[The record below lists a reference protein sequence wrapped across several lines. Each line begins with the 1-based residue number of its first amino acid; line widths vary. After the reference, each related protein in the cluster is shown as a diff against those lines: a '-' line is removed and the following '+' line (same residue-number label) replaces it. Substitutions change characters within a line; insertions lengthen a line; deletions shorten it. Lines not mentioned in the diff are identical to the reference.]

1 VVTFVGDSDRVP
13 MVQTNIGPCEVD
25 EQLLGRA
32 AIDLGGRLVR
42 WGFFNPII
50 D

>member
-1 VVTFVGDSDRVP
+1 VVTFVGDGDRVP

-32 AIDLGGRLVR
+32 AIDLGRRLVR
-42 WGFFNPII
+42 GGFFNAIVY
-50 D
+50 